1 MCHTQRSAHN
11 AKQTNTVVILVSAV
25 FDYRYK
31 YNYTMICYRKMNTN
45 TNTYKMSHTQQ
56 CVHDAKQSNT
66 VVILVSSSHAVKKHT
81 EISYHPIP
89 SLPLIAFEHLSLSM
103 PISQNVS
110 HTSTYSITTPSKL
123 TQSSSWSH
131 LLTQPRNPYRSLHLS
146 DMWLLNFLIFSLPL
160 RHELLVFVH
169 P

>member
-25 FDYRYK
+25 LDYRYK

-66 VVILVSSSHAVKKHT
+66 VVILVSSSHAAKK
-81 EISYHPIP
+81 
-89 SLPLIAFEHLSLSM
+89 
-103 PISQNVS
+103 Q
-110 HTSTYSITTPSKL
+110 
-123 TQSSSWSH
+123 
-131 LLTQPRNPYRSLHLS
+131 RNPYRGLHLS
-146 DMWLLNFLIFSLPL
+146 KMWQLNFSIVSLPYDPDFL
-160 RHELLVFVH
+160 FFSPTKSGRPLDWAQFYVH
-169 P
+169 LNLNLNIKPESISILGEDTFTKI